1 MTVLPED
8 VRMSYQCAV
17 QLVTYDGQLSWRV
30 SGIFLQFAF
39 LMIAGAVFPSF
50 IGSDSRLVLGVVGMF
65 VAAAGFT
72 MTLMFGSMV
81 RRIRAYEEYWV
92 SCAAHFES
100 LMSSP
105 IQTVG
110 GAHLFSVN
118 KTIHISD
125 KVIHM
130 PKVAAIK
137 SKVMLD
143 ALFASFLIT
152 FAVLFVVN
160 VYKLCL
166 PAWLL
171 RIWS

>member
-1 MTVLPED
+1 MTLSPED

-50 IGSDSRLVLGVVGMF
+50 VGSDSRLVMGVVGMF

-92 SCAAHFES
+92 SCAAHLES
-100 LMSSP
+100 FMSSP

-110 GAHLFSVN
+110 GAHLLRLTR
-118 KTIHISD
+118 KLRYLI
-125 KVIHM
+125 
-130 PKVAAIK
+130 
-137 SKVMLD
+137 ML
-143 ALFASFLIT
+143 ST
-152 FAVLFVVN
+152 
-160 VYKLCL
+160 CRR
-166 PAWLL
+166 LL
-171 RIWS
+171 R